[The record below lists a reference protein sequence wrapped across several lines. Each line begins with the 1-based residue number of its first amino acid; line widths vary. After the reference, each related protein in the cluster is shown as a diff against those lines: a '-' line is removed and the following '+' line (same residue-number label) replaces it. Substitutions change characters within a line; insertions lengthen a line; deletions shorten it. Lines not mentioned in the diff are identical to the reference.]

1 MLKTQQGD
9 EDLCDPKGLISLPSG
24 EKNNEHIGNLL
35 SIVEGDK
42 TGEETERQGRG
53 DSEWWKRGVEI
64 FNCVVMEE
72 KGSLGR
78 CYLGKYLKA
87 VKDVNQRTL

>member
-1 MLKTQQGD
+1 ML
-9 EDLCDPKGLISLPSG
+9 
-24 EKNNEHIGNLL
+24 
-35 SIVEGDK
+35 
-42 TGEETERQGRG
+42 
-53 DSEWWKRGVEI
+53 
-64 FNCVVMEE
+64 NCVVMEE